1 MNDIL
6 LWMESSTPARM
17 MQEITWLFPA
27 AEIFHFIGLSLLM
40 GSILVVDIR
49 LLGFSREVP
58 LDAVYKFLP
67 ITVIGFGINLITG
80 IMFCFN
86 DPFRY
91 YPNFA
96 FRIKMLLLVLAG
108 VNAIYFVL
116 IARANPGSVGS
127 LDSSPK
133 VKIVATLSLLFWVGV
148 IICGRL
154 IPYLE

>member
-6 LWMESSTPARM
+6 LWMESSTAGRM
-17 MQEITWLFPA
+17 MQEITWLFPG
-27 AEIFHFIGLSLLM
+27 AEILHFIGLSLLM

-58 LDAVYKFLP
+58 LEAVYKFLP
-67 ITVIGFGINLITG
+67 LTVIGFSINLVTG

-91 YPNFA
+91 YPNLA
-96 FRIKMLLLVLAG
+96 FRLKMLLLLLAG
-108 VNAIYFVL
+108 VNAVYFAL
-116 IARANPGSVGS
+116 ITRANSSSVDIA
-127 LDSSPK
+127 DSRPK
-133 VKIVATLSLLFWVGV
+133 VKIVAALSLLFWIGV

>member
-6 LWMESSTPARM
+6 LWMEGSTLGRM
-17 MQEITWLFPA
+17 MQEITWLFPC

-49 LLGFSREVP
+49 LLGFSRDVP

-67 ITVIGFGINLITG
+67 ITVIGFSINLVTG

-91 YPNFA
+91 YPNLA
-96 FRIKMLLLVLAG
+96 FRLKMLLLVLAG
-108 VNAIYFVL
+108 INAIYFSS
-116 IARANPGSVGS
+116 IARASSNAVGAE
-127 LDSSPK
+127 DSKPK
-133 VKIVATLSLLFWVGV
+133 VKIIAALSLLFWISV
-148 IICGRL
+148 IVCGRL